1 MPLVDDLM
9 EPFRPIA
16 DKLVVEELSKLENPQ
31 NIVLSSEMKKR
42 LTRIISYPVKVTK
55 GVMPLNE
62 ALSLFINT
70 IVKSF
75 EHKKVLI
82 EFPKIL

>member
-16 DKLVVEELSKLENPQ
+16 DKLVIEELRNLGNLQ
-31 NIVLSSEMKKR
+31 DIVLSPEMKRR
-42 LTRIISYPVKVTK
+42 LTHIISYPVKLAK
-55 GVMPLNE
+55 GEMPLNE
-62 ALSLFINT
+62 ALLLFINT
-70 IVKSF
+70 LVKSF
-75 EHKKVLI
+75 EHKKALL